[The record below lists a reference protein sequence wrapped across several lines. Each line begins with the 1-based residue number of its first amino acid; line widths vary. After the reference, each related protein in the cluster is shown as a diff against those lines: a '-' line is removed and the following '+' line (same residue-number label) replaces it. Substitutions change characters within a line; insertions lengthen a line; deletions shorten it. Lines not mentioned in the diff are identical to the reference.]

1 MTCNRD
7 QKVRLDTSLS
17 VWVIEAKGVP
27 LRKKYFCE
35 LLLDKV
41 LFGRTSVKLKNDML
55 FWGEKFVFEDLPPT
69 ESLTISLFRESD
81 VTKKKRHK
89 DKHSFVGSSVVDL
102 LSMETNV
109 ENEKW
114 VSVFVPGISP
124 KLQQK
129 TVINNSNNN
138 SSSGKNDKSSSAD
151 QQPFIRARFKYETT
165 IVLPLTSYRDL
176 HDYVRKH
183 YLLLVSTLESGISLK
198 IKDLLAQTMLKIL
211 QANNSA
217 ELFLVDIIMNEV
229 CNTVDENLTFRG
241 NSLATKSIDTY
252 MKMIGKSYL
261 QDTLGAFVNSVYENE
276 DDSEVDPQKITSPSN
291 SSNSSSNSNTNN
303 AAILSNNQQFLKKLL
318 QGVWKSITDSTQIFP
333 VRLRRVFSLVRE
345 RCEAKGIGC
354 ISKKITS
361 ASLFLR
367 FLCPAI
373 LSPSLFQLSREYPV
387 ERVSRTLTLVAKT
400 VQNLANFTRF
410 GTKESYMEFLN
421 EFVEQEMPNMD
432 KFLHSVSILDDDC
445 HDSCSAADENIDLSR
460 ALSILYHILQAEIPG
475 LSRDDRDKLSE
486 LMPILRQIAE
496 IHEAS
501 PKVDEL
507 RLSRPFA
514 TAASVCSKPLTTPLA
529 RDDTTSSAAP
539 SSSNGSSSVSAGSTS
554 LSTSSSRTIVE
565 DIDEDVIN
573 TDCYRDT
580 ALSFNEDY
588 VSAGGP
594 DGVASVAGSGFASL
608 PTHRKSPSRNLAKLN
623 EGRGTIDRKKLQLSS
638 RSTPDINGVGGGRR
652 SKSVDI
658 NMSGSRLL
666 NNDSNF
672 SKYSKPQTSS
682 RQNANNNKS
691 EPSLN
696 SLKRRQFEQQQQ
708 QQLHLQQQQQ
718 QYGSASSGTPKSP
731 IRKGVKD
738 LSSNSVRDRI
748 SMFSSPKSS
757 SSTNPSGASTPSTP
771 TSPNG
776 KMIMSP
782 KSGLANKTFF
792 SSTSSNNNSNHRYQS
807 IPPGSNGNSRTS
819 SHYHSL
825 SKPSKT
831 SSPIFTNHHKTNT
844 LPSSKSSSISNG
856 SVVDGSNSCSIPL
869 QRSAPG
875 TAATSTPPGLRKPP
889 HQTNTPPQS
898 RTSTTTNMNN
908 SSTKD
913 ISEKSTP
920 DSIPAKKPLVKSQS
934 LVLSPKPALRPKP
947 MASSGSQL
955 SLQRPVVKKSTTNNN
970 SPLSTDKLDK
980 KKSKS
985 TANNS
990 ISNKEDRPKLTLSN
1004 LRKEHNFSE
1013 DSGGIGGSTTSSG
1026 VGDAPELMSYERS
1039 PKRTYSD
1046 RGVDVF
1052 GDAIAASKVQQQQQQ
1067 VKVNGGEMSVRD
1079 QTGLGRG
1086 GTRYDNNKYSS
1097 VSSRTGN
1104 DERKYDYDDF
1114 DQEDGWDSS
1123 RRVPPMNGS
1132 GVGSGSRMVVD
1143 DLDSSSDTI
1152 VVAESSALLSS
1163 KHNSHHHN
1171 HHNQSRY
1178 RAQSHVDGRS
1188 PLQQSPQTS
1197 LATSSPKDSSTDSRK
1212 TKSGASVQRRHSELS
1227 PRELEKKRNIN
1238 NGQQHQQ
1245 RNNGNPASLVAHS
1258 HADIAHVRHHSANSN
1273 GVLREELDFHPAVR
1287 QSDQQHRQQHQQ
1299 KDANRSL
1306 VVENGS
1312 EVLHEGYITS
1322 HQEYSQQQQNR
1333 SNQQHQNSVSSLEY
1347 SSCEDDDEFSSDSY
1361 YTSEDDLDFGE
1372 IIEGDSIDDVLKEH
1386 QRTVL
1391 TNGDGG
1397 DSRLVR
1403 RKNPFFVT
1411 ECDYTLKVINAKDD
1425 EIESLTNRKIEVYF

>member
-1 MTCNRD
+1 MTCDRD

-81 VTKKKRHK
+81 ATKKKRNK

-114 VSVFVPGISP
+114 VSVFVPGVSP

-129 TVINNSNNN
+129 TLVNNSNNN
-138 SSSGKNDKSSSAD
+138 SSSGSGGKNDKSSTAD

-165 IVLPLTSYRDL
+165 IVLPLTSYREL
-176 HDYVRKH
+176 HDYVRQH

-261 QDTLGAFVNSVYENE
+261 QDTLGAFISSVYENE
-276 DDSEVDPQKITSPSN
+276 DDSEVDPQKITSPGN
-291 SSNSSSNSNTNN
+291 SSGGNGNSNNNNN
-303 AAILSNNQQFLKKLL
+303 ATILSNNQQFLKKLL

-333 VRLRRVFSLVRE
+333 IRLRRVFSLVRE
-345 RCEAKGIGC
+345 RCEAKGLGC
-354 ISKKITS
+354 MSKKITS

-410 GTKESYMEFLN
+410 GTKESYMGFLN

-432 KFLHSVSILDDDC
+432 KFLHSVSVLDDDC
-445 HDSCSAADENIDLSR
+445 HDPYSATDENIDLSR

-475 LSRDDRDKLSE
+475 LSKEDCDKLSE
-486 LMPILRQIAE
+486 LMPILRRIAE

-514 TAASVCSKPLTTPLA
+514 TVASVCSKPLTTPLA
-529 RDDTTSSAAP
+529 RDDATSSAAP
-539 SSSNGSSSVSAGSTS
+539 SSSGGSSNTP
-554 LSTSSSRTIVE
+554 LLTSSARTKVE
-565 DIDEDVIN
+565 DIDDAVD

-588 VSAGGP
+588 VSAAGAG
-594 DGVASVAGSGFASL
+594 GVASVAGSGFASL
-608 PTHRKSPSRNLAKLN
+608 PTHRNSPSRNLAKLN

-638 RSTPDINGVGGGRR
+638 RSTPDINGVGRR
-652 SKSVDI
+652 SKSVDT

-666 NNDSNF
+666 NNDTH
-672 SKYSKPQTSS
+672 YSKQGFGKSQTSS
-682 RQNANNNKS
+682 KHNANSNKS

-696 SLKRRQFEQQQQ
+696 SLKRRQFEQQQH
-708 QQLHLQQQQQ
+708 QQLLHQQQQQ
-718 QYGSASSGTPKSP
+718 HGSATAPGTPKSP
-731 IRKGVKD
+731 MRKGVKD

-748 SMFSSPKSS
+748 SMFSSPKSLTNTS
-757 SSTNPSGASTPSTP
+757 SGGATTPSTP
-771 TSPNG
+771 TSPSS
-776 KMIMSP
+776 KMLMSP

-792 SSTSSNNNSNHRYQS
+792 SSSSNNSNNNNNNRHQS
-807 IPPGSNGNSRTS
+807 IPSNNRT

-831 SSPIFTNHHKTNT
+831 SSPIVTNHHKTNT
-844 LPSSKSSSISNG
+844 LPSSKSSSIGASG
-856 SVVDGSNSCSIPL
+856 NSSSIPIPA
-869 QRSAPG
+869 RSVSS

-898 RTSTTTNMNN
+898 RTSSTTTNTNN
-908 SSTKD
+908 KDMAEKQTPIDPASS
-913 ISEKSTP
+913 
-920 DSIPAKKPLVKSQS
+920 SIPGKKPLVKSQS
-934 LVLSPKPALRPKP
+934 LVLSPKPSLRPKP

-955 SLQRPVVKKSTTNNN
+955 SLQRPVVKKSNNN
-970 SPLSTDKLDK
+970 SNNSPPSFTEQLNNNNK
-980 KKSKS
+980 KKSK
-985 TANNS
+985 TTTAANNS
-990 ISNKEDRPKLTLSN
+990 NNSKEDRPKLTLSN
-1004 LRKEHNFSE
+1004 LRKEHNFQE
-1013 DSGGIGGSTTSSG
+1013 DSGAGGAGSTTSSG
-1026 VGDAPELMSYERS
+1026 GGGGTGAPELLSYERS
-1039 PKRTYSD
+1039 PKRTYSG
-1046 RGVDVF
+1046 RGADLF
-1052 GDAIAASKVQQQQQQ
+1052 GDALAVANQQQQQ
-1067 VKVNGGEMSVRD
+1067 VKIDSTAATTSAKD
-1079 QTGLGRG
+1079 QTGRG
-1086 GTRYDNNKYSS
+1086 GARYNNNDTSSSKYTS
-1097 VSSRTGN
+1097 VSSSRTGH
-1104 DERKYDYDDF
+1104 DDYDYDDF
-1114 DQEDGWDSS
+1114 DQVDNAGWDSF
-1123 RRVPPMNGS
+1123 RDPPTNCTGS
-1132 GVGSGSRMVVD
+1132 GTRAAE
-1143 DLDSSSDTI
+1143 DLDSSSDTV
-1152 VVAESSALLSS
+1152 VVAT
-1163 KHNSHHHN
+1163 SHHHVPN
-1171 HHNQSRY
+1171 NTEEGHTPSQ
-1178 RAQSHVDGRS
+1178 RS
-1188 PLQQSPQTS
+1188 QQTS
-1197 LATSSPKDSSTDSRK
+1197 SATSSLKNSSGTPSDPSRQK
-1212 TKSGASVQRRHSELS
+1212 KNGASVQRRHSELS
-1227 PRELEKKRNIN
+1227 PRELEKKRNISN
-1238 NGQQHQQ
+1238 NGQKHQ
-1245 RNNGNPASLVAHS
+1245 RNNGHQTSLVAHS
-1258 HADIAHVRHHSANSN
+1258 HADISHVRHHSANSMSGGVAN
-1273 GVLREELDFHPAVR
+1273 GILQEELDFHPAVS
-1287 QSDQQHRQQHQQ
+1287 QNNQQQQHQQ
-1299 KDANRSL
+1299 PGSDRYH
-1306 VVENGS
+1306 VVENGNG
-1312 EVLHEGYITS
+1312 VLREGYVTS
-1322 HQEYSQQQQNR
+1322 HQNPQQQQQLQSQ
-1333 SNQQHQNSVSSLEY
+1333 SNQRRNSVSSLEY
-1347 SSCEDDDEFSSDSY
+1347 SSCEDDEFSSDSY

-1386 QRTVL
+1386 ERTVVA
-1391 TNGDGG
+1391 NGS
-1397 DSRLVR
+1397 DSRLAR
-1403 RKNPFFVT
+1403 
-1411 ECDYTLKVINAKDD
+1411 I
-1425 EIESLTNRKIEVYF
+1425 